1 MVKIVILGG
10 GFGGVY
16 AAKSLLSKLRGTVHR
31 IVMVGRT
38 ETFTFNPLLHEVSA
52 GFLQESS
59 ITQNITQ
66 ILKCPNFE
74 FIKAEISKISFED
87 KKVETTSG
95 SLNYDYLLVALG
107 SAPNLGLIWKLNAS
121 PDDVYTLKTTMDA
134 AKIKEKLND
143 LAVKFENSQSESKKL
158 NIVFIGTGPA
168 AIETVGEINNFYMQ
182 KFKCTDNK
190 DFCNKVSFTML
201 DKADKILPSV
211 SDSFRNEVIKKLD
224 SKKIRILSGVDI
236 KKIENGKIEYA
247 HEGKTKSM
255 TASMIFLTAGVSPS
269 PVETDKKYKNEKGFF
284 KVNKHLEIENAKD
297 AWAIG
302 DNAFYL
308 NPADNLPVPMLAQSA
323 KDEGIFVAGNIAN
336 GLSGKSQLPYA
347 FHSKGFLL
355 SVGQGFAVGDV
366 FGKIMKGWM
375 LWWMKRTVYTTV
387 FIGRA
392 NKIKKFWLISV
403 KACFKRR

>member
-1 MVKIVILGG
+1 MAKIVILGG
-10 GFGGVY
+10 GFGGIY

-31 IVMVGRT
+31 IVMVSRT

-59 ITQNITQ
+59 ITQNIPQ

-74 FIKAEISKISFED
+74 FIKAEVSKISFEE
-87 KKVETTSG
+87 KKIETSSG

-107 SAPNLGLIWKLNAS
+107 SVPNLGLLWKLNAS
-121 PDDVYTLKTTMDA
+121 PDDVYTLKTTQDA

-143 LAVKFENSQSESKKL
+143 LAVKFENSQSENKKL
-158 NIVFIGTGPA
+158 NIVFIGTGPT
-168 AIETVGEINNFYMQ
+168 AIEIIGEINNFYMQ
-182 KFKCTDNK
+182 RLKCTSHEEL
-190 DFCNKVSFTML
+190 CNKVSFTML
-201 DKADKILPSV
+201 DKADRILPTV
-211 SDSFRNEVIKKLD
+211 ADSFRNEVIKKLD
-224 SKKIRILSGVDI
+224 SEKIRILPGVDI
-236 KKIENGKIEYA
+236 KKIENNRIEYA
-247 HEGKTKSM
+247 HEDKTKSM

-269 PVETDKKYKNEKGFF
+269 PVETDKKCKNEKGFF
-284 KVNKHLEIENAKD
+284 KVNKYLEIENAKD

-336 GLSGKSQLPYA
+336 KLSGKSQLPYA

-355 SVGQGFAVGDV
+355 SVGQGFAVGNV
-366 FGKIMKGWM
+366 FGKLRKGKF
-375 LWWMKRTVYTTV
+375 LWWLKRTIYTAT
-387 FIGRA
+387 FIGCT

-403 KACFKRR
+403 KTCFKRN